1 MPSICP
7 ILLLFFTNIM
17 SENQEIKASDCETL
31 LELEG
36 VGQVKTNIDRKKG
49 IFAERKAIRLFFQVH
64 ELKPGDEIGVEKI
77 GMNHFQVTNKL

>member
-1 MPSICP
+1 
-7 ILLLFFTNIM
+7 M